1 MGPPTARILRI
12 SIYGRG
18 VGAAWRSGLR
28 ALTRCFRYDRRVV
41 TRPMFEAERIA
52 GSDFEPDQLVEFL
65 RPPFRKFEFSTP
77 MSTAHAARVLQEIVE
92 PPRKWGWPTS
102 TKRGY
107 FEGRVAGSR
116 FKIHRI
122 VHYQNSFIPII
133 EGNFRRDGLETI
145 VTLNMRL
152 VWPIVPFWFGIILFL
167 AWSAVAV
174 DSPAGP
180 FGARM
185 FLLAMMLFIYLVATI
200 PFAIEVRITM
210 KLLLELLRSGD
221 TGIHRRA

>member
-1 MGPPTARILRI
+1 
-12 SIYGRG
+12 
-18 VGAAWRSGLR
+18 
-28 ALTRCFRYDRRVV
+28 
-41 TRPMFEAERIA
+41 MFEAERIA
-52 GSDFEPDQLVEFL
+52 GTDFEPDGLIEFV
-65 RPPFRKFEFSTP
+65 RPPFRKFEFSTA

-102 TKRGY
+102 AKRGY

-133 EGNFRRDGLETI
+133 EGSFRRDGPGTI

-152 VWPIVPFWFGIILFL
+152 VWPVVPIWIGIIVFL
-167 AWSAVAV
+167 AWGSVTV
-174 DSPAGP
+174 DSRLAGP

-185 FLLAMMLFIYLVATI
+185 LLLGMTLFIYLVATI
-200 PFAIEVRITM
+200 PFAIEVRVAM
-210 KLLLELLRSGD
+210 KLLLELLRSGN
-221 TGIHRRA
+221 TSVHRRS

>member
-1 MGPPTARILRI
+1 
-12 SIYGRG
+12 
-18 VGAAWRSGLR
+18 
-28 ALTRCFRYDRRVV
+28 
-41 TRPMFEAERIA
+41 
-52 GSDFEPDQLVEFL
+52 
-65 RPPFRKFEFSTP
+65 
-77 MSTAHAARVLQEIVE
+77 MSTAHAARILQEIVE

-102 TKRGY
+102 SKLGY
-107 FEGRVAGSR
+107 FEGRVAGKR

-122 VHYQNSFIPII
+122 IHYQNSFMPII
-133 EGNFRRDGLETI
+133 EGKFRRDGLGTI

-152 VWPIVPFWFGIILFL
+152 VWPVVPIWSGIILFL

-174 DSPAGP
+174 DSRLAAS

-185 FLLAMMLFIYLVATI
+185 LLLAMTLFLYLVATI
-200 PFAIEVRITM
+200 PFAVEVRIAM